1 MPATTTAFEAANIFA
16 RTSGYI
22 EKRYVDIGD
31 RVKAGALLAEITA
44 PELDHQITQAKA
56 TLAQNQATLQQTQAS
71 RDLAQVTNARD
82 SKLVKQGWLTLQQGD
97 NDRLTLK
104 AQQAAVGVAQSNI
117 AAQEAQIRILGQEK
131 AYQRVV
137 APFDGVITQRN
148 IDNGSLVTSGSTF
161 MFTLMHPDVIRTQVF
176 VPQDEAFGL
185 GPGVDAVVRV
195 PEIPDRGFPGKVT
208 RIASALQPGSR
219 TLLTE
224 IDVPNPDGALSP
236 GIYCTVELFIPRKT
250 PSMIIPADA
259 VVFDENGLHVAVVEN
274 GTAHLQKI
282 TIARDFG
289 TEVEVHDG
297 VKPGDQ
303 VILNPM
309 IDLAEGSKVA
319 ARKPGDKLDRRGG
332 RNCDA
337 TPAIHG
343 GRPAVGRPRL
353 PGAGLY
359 HGHHSHGTSIDA
371 GGDRVFPAQW
381 PEPVLGDDPAG
392 RSRHD
397 VGAGAAGFRSNDSGD
412 GRDLCHTDGANHAW
426 NSGRASYFAAVSGW
440 HSRNDASDVC
450 GTDDISSPGQL
461 FHFGKRKPGRGCADG
476 LQ

>member
-1 MPATTTAFEAANIFA
+1 MSEISVLPKKENVQDRLDPGTNRVVALPNAAPPKRRRRYGGALFGGTALLLLLGGLGVGGWRHYQAELAVAATAQQSRTAVPQVRVATVRASDSKITVSLPATTAAFEAANIFA
-16 RTSGYI
+16 RATGYI

-44 PELDHQITQAKA
+44 PELDHQIAQAQA
-56 TLAQNQATLQQTQAS
+56 TLAQNQSTLQQTEAS
-71 RDLAQVTNARD
+71 RDLADVTNGRD

-117 AAQEAQIRILGQEK
+117 EAQQAQIRILGQEK

-185 GPGVDAVVRV
+185 GPGVDAEIRV
-195 PEIPDRGFPGKVT
+195 PEIPGRSFPGKVT

-224 IDVPNPDGALSP
+224 IDVPNPDNALSP

-259 VVFDENGLHVAVVEN
+259 VVFDENGLHVAVVKN

-282 TIARDFG
+282 AIARDLG

-297 VKPGDQ
+297 VRPGDQ

-319 ARKPGDKLDRRGG
+319 ARKP
-332 RNCDA
+332 A
-337 TPAIHG
+337 T
-343 GRPAVGRPRL
+343 
-353 PGAGLY
+353 
-359 HGHHSHGTSIDA
+359 S
-371 GGDRVFPAQW
+371 
-381 PEPVLGDDPAG
+381 
-392 RSRHD
+392 
-397 VGAGAAGFRSNDSGD
+397 
-412 GRDLCHTDGANHAW
+412 
-426 NSGRASYFAAVSGW
+426 
-440 HSRNDASDVC
+440 
-450 GTDDISSPGQL
+450 
-461 FHFGKRKPGRGCADG
+461 
-476 LQ
+476 

>member
-1 MPATTTAFEAANIFA
+1 MSEVRVRPDSEAVQARLDPATDRVVELPNVARKRRPRYGGVLFGGIALLLLLGGIGAGGWRHFQADRAVAVTAQQARSFVPEVRVAAVRASDRKIPVTLPATTTAFEAANIFA

-31 RVKAGALLAEITA
+31 RVKAGALLVEITA
-44 PELDHQITQAKA
+44 PELDHQIAQAQA

-71 RDLAQVTNARD
+71 RELAEVTNARD
-82 SKLVKQGWLTLQQGD
+82 SKLVTQGWLTLQQGD

-104 AQQAAVGVAQSNI
+104 AQQAAVGVAQANI
-117 AAQEAQIRILGQEK
+117 AAQEAQIRVLQQEK

-161 MFTLMHPDVIRTQVF
+161 MFTLMHSDVIRTQVF

-185 GPGVDAVVRV
+185 GPGVDAVIRV
-195 PEIPDRGFPGKVT
+195 PEIPDRSFPGKVT

-236 GIYCTVELFIPRKT
+236 GIYCTVELLFPRKT
-250 PSMIIPADA
+250 PSMIIPGDA
-259 VVFDENGLHVAVVEN
+259 VVFDQNGLHVAVVRD

-309 IDLAEGSKVA
+309 VNLAEGARVA
-319 ARKPGDKLDRRGG
+319 V
-332 RNCDA
+332 RNKA
-337 TPAIHG
+337 Q
-343 GRPAVGRPRL
+343 
-353 PGAGLY
+353 
-359 HGHHSHGTSIDA
+359 TS
-371 GGDRVFPAQW
+371 
-381 PEPVLGDDPAG
+381 
-392 RSRHD
+392 
-397 VGAGAAGFRSNDSGD
+397 
-412 GRDLCHTDGANHAW
+412 
-426 NSGRASYFAAVSGW
+426 
-440 HSRNDASDVC
+440 
-450 GTDDISSPGQL
+450 
-461 FHFGKRKPGRGCADG
+461 
-476 LQ
+476 

>member
-1 MPATTTAFEAANIFA
+1 MTEIRLRPKNEAVQDQPDPETDRVVTLPNAVPKRRGYGGRLFGASALLLLAGGLALGGWRHHQAAIEVAATTQESRTLIPDVRVATVRAGDGKISVTLPATTTAFEAANIFA
-16 RTSGYI
+16 RTNGYI

-31 RVKAGALLAEITA
+31 RVKAGALLADITA

-56 TLAQNQATLQQTQAS
+56 TLAQDQATLQQTQAS
-71 RDLAQVTNARD
+71 RELADVTNGRD

-97 NDRLTLK
+97 NDRLTLQ
-104 AQQAAVGVAQSNI
+104 AQQAAVGVAQSNV
-117 AAQEAQIRILGQEK
+117 AAQEAQIRILEQEK

-161 MFTLMHPDVIRTQVF
+161 MFTLMHADVIRTQVF

-195 PEIPDRGFPGKVT
+195 PEIPDRTFPGKVT
-208 RIASALQPGSR
+208 RIATALQPGSR

-259 VVFDENGLHVAVVEN
+259 VVFDQNGLHVAVVEN
-274 GTAHLQKI
+274 GIAHLQKI

-289 TEVEVHDG
+289 KEVEVHDG
-297 VKPGDQ
+297 VRPGDQ

-309 IDLAEGSKVA
+309 INLAEGSRVT
-319 ARKPGDKLDRRGG
+319 ARKPQ
-332 RNCDA
+332 
-337 TPAIHG
+337 
-343 GRPAVGRPRL
+343 
-353 PGAGLY
+353 
-359 HGHHSHGTSIDA
+359 TS
-371 GGDRVFPAQW
+371 
-381 PEPVLGDDPAG
+381 
-392 RSRHD
+392 
-397 VGAGAAGFRSNDSGD
+397 
-412 GRDLCHTDGANHAW
+412 
-426 NSGRASYFAAVSGW
+426 
-440 HSRNDASDVC
+440 
-450 GTDDISSPGQL
+450 
-461 FHFGKRKPGRGCADG
+461 
-476 LQ
+476 

>member
-1 MPATTTAFEAANIFA
+1 MSEILERPRSEVIQDRPDPASDRIVTLPAAAPKRRNYAGMLFGASALLLLAGSLMLGGWRHYDAALEVAAAQQESRTLVPNVRVATVRAGSGKIIVTLPATTTAFEAANIFA
-16 RTSGYI
+16 RTNGYI

-31 RVKAGALLAEITA
+31 QVKAGGLLAVITA

-56 TLAQNQATLQQTQAS
+56 TLAQNQATLQQTEAS
-71 RDLAQVTNARD
+71 RDLADITNGRD
-82 SKLVKQGWLTLQQGD
+82 SRLVKQGWLTLQQGD

-117 AAQEAQIRILGQEK
+117 AAQQAQIQVLEQDK

-161 MFTLMHPDVIRTQVF
+161 MFTLMHSDVIRTQVF

-195 PEIPDRGFPGKVT
+195 PEIPDRTFPGKVT

-236 GIYCTVELFIPRKT
+236 GIYCTVELLIPRKT
-250 PSMIIPADA
+250 PSMIIPAEA
-259 VVFDENGLHVAVVEN
+259 VVFDENGLHVAVVKD
-274 GTAHLQKI
+274 GIAHLQKI
-282 TIARDFG
+282 TIARDLG
-289 TEVEVHDG
+289 IEVEVHDG

-309 IDLAEGSKVA
+309 VNLAEGSKVA
-319 ARKPGDKLDRRGG
+319 ARGPK
-332 RNCDA
+332 
-337 TPAIHG
+337 
-343 GRPAVGRPRL
+343 
-353 PGAGLY
+353 
-359 HGHHSHGTSIDA
+359 TS
-371 GGDRVFPAQW
+371 
-381 PEPVLGDDPAG
+381 
-392 RSRHD
+392 
-397 VGAGAAGFRSNDSGD
+397 
-412 GRDLCHTDGANHAW
+412 
-426 NSGRASYFAAVSGW
+426 
-440 HSRNDASDVC
+440 
-450 GTDDISSPGQL
+450 
-461 FHFGKRKPGRGCADG
+461 
-476 LQ
+476 

>member
-1 MPATTTAFEAANIFA
+1 MSEISELPKRDEVQGRRDSDRVVPLPNRSRQRPRRYGGALLGAGALLVLAGGLGLGGFRHYQAGLALAADDKPVIPEVRVAAVRASDGKITVSLPATTTAFEAANIFA

-44 PELDHQITQAKA
+44 PELDHQIAQAQA
-56 TLAQNQATLQQTQAS
+56 TLAQDEATLQQTQAS
-71 RDLAQVTNARD
+71 RELAQVTNTRD
-82 SKLVKQGWLTLQQGD
+82 SNLVQKGWLTLQQGD
-97 NDRLTLK
+97 NDRLTLQ

-117 AAQEAQIRILGQEK
+117 VAQQAQIRILEQEK

-161 MFTLMHPDVIRTQVF
+161 MFTLMHPDVIRTQVY

-185 GPGVDAVVRV
+185 GPGVDAMVRV

-236 GIYCTVELFIPRKT
+236 GIYCTVELYIPRKT

-289 TEVEVHDG
+289 KEVEVHDG

-309 IDLAEGSKVA
+309 VNLAEGDKVMV
-319 ARKPGDKLDRRGG
+319 RK
-332 RNCDA
+332 
-337 TPAIHG
+337 TE
-343 GRPAVGRPRL
+343 
-353 PGAGLY
+353 
-359 HGHHSHGTSIDA
+359 TS
-371 GGDRVFPAQW
+371 
-381 PEPVLGDDPAG
+381 
-392 RSRHD
+392 
-397 VGAGAAGFRSNDSGD
+397 
-412 GRDLCHTDGANHAW
+412 
-426 NSGRASYFAAVSGW
+426 
-440 HSRNDASDVC
+440 
-450 GTDDISSPGQL
+450 
-461 FHFGKRKPGRGCADG
+461 
-476 LQ
+476 